1 MPYVSVPAIQKA
13 KSTMHVCMFK
23 GETSERS
30 PAEHRFTCGIFLYDK
45 IGEERKQK
53 ITSSDVI
60 ELGTILR
67 SESNQKAPWQKPSC
81 EVMFIDKIDITMVSG
96 LFSNLGRYIKGFPIK
111 DTQILSQ
118 TDRALGSLYERIKA
132 LNEGIF
138 CNIRAIPPSRPPGFV
153 IDGWI
158 VIPEYERDLESKI
171 YKELGNLIR
180 NNPNL
185 LFNIH
190 IIARKGRELS
200 KILPEDFRRY
210 RSWSGYI
217 C

>member
-1 MPYVSVPAIQKA
+1 MPYISVAATQKA
-13 KSTMHVCMFK
+13 KSATPFK
-23 GETSERS
+23 GEIRERP
-30 PAEHRFTCGIFLYDK
+30 PAEYHFTSNIFSYDK

-53 ITSSDVI
+53 FTSSNVI
-60 ELGTILR
+60 ELGTVIDV
-67 SESNQKAPWQKPSC
+67 ESNQSTAWQKTSSN
-81 EVMFIDKIDITMVSG
+81 VMFADKIDLTLVSR
-96 LFSNLGRYIKGFPIK
+96 LFSNVDRYIRGFPIE

-118 TDRALGSLYERIKA
+118 TDRALGFLYERIKA
-132 LNEGIF
+132 LSDGFF
-138 CNIRAIPPSRPPGFV
+138 CNIRSIPPSRSPGFV

-158 VIPEYERDLESKI
+158 VIPKYERNLEYKI
-171 YKELGNLIR
+171 YKELGNIIH

-200 KILPEDFRRY
+200 KILPEDFKRY
-210 RSWSGYI
+210 NPWPGYI